1 MLSKGQKIFE
11 LLKKSYH
18 LLSNANPLLLS
29 AATAFFATFALSPI
43 LIILSHLL
51 SLFFD
56 EKMILPK
63 LFDKI
68 NIAFGEK
75 STHGIRRIV
84 DNFLSLETNVWI
96 TILLS
101 IFFYFIATTLL
112 SAIRQSIH
120 QLWSI
125 RKKREQGFSYHLKE
139 RVIEIAMIL
148 LIGVLFLFTLL
159 IDKGMDAFRL
169 LLSAVN
175 DGVASVL
182 FEAVNVVFSIALI
195 STWLMFVYRFM
206 PEAKVQWKVAFAGGL
221 FTGALFLIGRIALTH
236 VLANGKLGH
245 LFGPSSA
252 IAMVLLLIFYCSFI
266 LYFGA
271 SFTFEYSK
279 VIGHVIRP
287 GKLGDKYKKQVVTPD
302 MGQQPVKSARV

>member
-1 MLSKGQKIFE
+1 MLLKSRKIFE

-51 SLFFD
+51 SLLLD
-56 EKMILPK
+56 EKVILPK

-68 NIAFGEK
+68 NIVFGEK

-84 DNFLSLETNVWI
+84 ENFLSLETNVWI
-96 TILLS
+96 TVALS

-125 RKKREQGFSYHLKE
+125 QKKPAQKFPYHLKE
-139 RVIEIAMIL
+139 RLIEIVMIL

-159 IDKGMDAFRL
+159 IDKGMDAFQ
-169 LLSAVN
+169 LSLSGVN
-175 DGVASVL
+175 HKVSTVL
-182 FEAVNVVFSIALI
+182 YEGVNVIFSIALI
-195 STWLMFVYRFM
+195 STWLTFVYRFM

-221 FTGALFLIGRIALTH
+221 FTGTLFLLGRIVLTH
-236 VLANGKLGH
+236 LLANGKLGQ
-245 LFGPSSA
+245 LFGPSSG

-279 VIGHVIRP
+279 AIGHVIRP
-287 GKLGDKYKKQVVTPD
+287 GKLGDKYEQQVVTKG
-302 MGQQPVKSARV
+302 MGRPPVKSVKV